1 MPGSIIHNIKNTHCG
16 WDNKPLGKPQGTQ
29 KGHSHKELIR
39 CLYKSNNEL
48 RNSILK
54 EQELEKKVKTLE
66 GELGQYIVKEE
77 LSKEKTGTGLL
88 TGNIE
93 GSFPT
98 PETLDEII
106 NAPPLGILKDRAKND
121 KELAKDLIEAESVVD
136 GNTK

>member
-1 MPGSIIHNIKNTHCG
+1 MPGSIIQNIKNTHCG
-16 WDNKPLGKPQGTQ
+16 WDNKPLGKPSGSI
-29 KGHSHKELIR
+29 KGHSHKELMR
-39 CLYKSNNEL
+39 CLYKSNMEL

-88 TGNIE
+88 TNNIE

-98 PETLDEII
+98 PQLESD
-106 NAPPLGILKDRAKND
+106 GQ
-121 KELAKDLIEAESVVD
+121 KEAKDLIESESVVD